1 MKKFFCVLLT
11 VVISLSFS
19 LFAFA
24 TTDSYSVSYPVGNGK
39 EFTRKY
45 YFDNDKGIIVASFN
59 ETFFDE
65 AAIQVMHTTR
75 SHYGAVSFDSR
86 NDITNTATAGNWTD
100 MAEVRVNRSADA
112 TYTAVLF

>member
-86 NDITNTATAGNWTD
+86 NDITNQ
-100 MAEVRVNRSADA
+100 
-112 TYTAVLF
+112 